1 MEVNKKSPIPVYYQL
16 KQIILEKIKNGIWL
30 PGDAISSERELCD
43 IFNVSRMTIRQAINE
58 LVNEGILYREK
69 GKGTFVSQPRVEQ
82 MNIMSFTEAATNK
95 GLEAVTEVKILEIEI
110 PDLYIIEKL
119 GLSDYEDV
127 YYMQRVRKANG
138 QIIGIEEIYLPVRY
152 CRDFEKKDLSS
163 SLYKIL
169 RDDYGYAIDHIETSL
184 EAVIPEINEL
194 KLFKTEETVPIMKV
208 TGVNVTDKNLRLF
221 YEESIYR
228 SDKYVLNVNIYR
240 K

>member
-16 KQIILEKIKNGIWL
+16 KQIILKKIKDGIWL

-69 GKGTFVSQPRVEQ
+69 GKGTFVSPPRVEQ